1 MATTLLELLAPIAR
15 SALVLTSP
23 IAHRS
28 FDLRTDPERRF
39 IGTLLTDPPSD
50 GLLDAPRSAWA
61 YAHLADAPEMPV
73 VER

>member
-1 MATTLLELLAPIAR
+1 MHRVADNL
-15 SALVLTSP
+15 SP
-23 IAHRS
+23 
-28 FDLRTDPERRF
+28 PCVPYRRF